1 MKLKPPAE
9 TFDFKRKFI
18 EQAKVLSGRK
28 YAEAH
33 LIFYHI
39 LLSMKLDNFLYSISN
54 YSGGGMMMLK
64 VLYLILIAV
73 GGYYLVQK
81 RFRLLNFILG
91 NSMVRRFFV
100 SSLMNI
106 PAIRNRITGIVFPQ
120 NPYAFK

>member
-1 MKLKPPAE
+1 ME
-9 TFDFKRKFI
+9 
-18 EQAKVLSGRK
+18 
-28 YAEAH
+28 
-33 LIFYHI
+33 
-39 LLSMKLDNFLYSISN
+39 LDNFRHSISN

-64 VLYLILIAV
+64 VLYLILIVV

-81 RFRLLNFILG
+81 RFRVLNFILG
-91 NSMVRRFFV
+91 SSIMRRVFV

>member
-1 MKLKPPAE
+1 
-9 TFDFKRKFI
+9 
-18 EQAKVLSGRK
+18 
-28 YAEAH
+28 
-33 LIFYHI
+33 
-39 LLSMKLDNFLYSISN
+39 MKLDNFLHSISN

-81 RFRLLNFILG
+81 RFRLLNFVLG